1 MTVEDFRHLGEM
13 AQLKILIQQGL
24 LVGEIK
30 EKNMRIFMYQV
41 QDFYVETRYTLET
54 DELISIDPVSKMERG
69 KGSWWTIL
77 NLTGQTK
84 ERHVD

>member
-13 AQLKILIQQGL
+13 AQLKILIQQGM

-54 DELISIDPVSKMERG
+54 DELISIDPFSKMEQG
-69 KGSWWTIL
+69 KRSWWTIL
-77 NLTGQTK
+77 NLTAHTK
-84 ERHVD
+84 ERYVD